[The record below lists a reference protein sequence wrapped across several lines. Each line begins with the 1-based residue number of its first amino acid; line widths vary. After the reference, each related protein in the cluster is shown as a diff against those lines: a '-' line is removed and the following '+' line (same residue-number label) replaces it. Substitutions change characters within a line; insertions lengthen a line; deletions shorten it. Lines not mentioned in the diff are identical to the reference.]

1 MRKLLR
7 RMARFTRRGRRD
19 DPGSFECHA
28 ALLARFHTRYGIV
41 PDYEH
46 ILECSYR
53 SLIPAGTTVIDVGA
67 HGGRHTAIFSDL
79 VGPDGVVV
87 AFEPLP
93 HLVAS
98 LQDREFG
105 CQVQIHACAL
115 SDFSGRSSF
124 THMRGTPGES
134 GLRERI
140 SNYPQQADPVSIDV
154 EVRQLDEF
162 LSDIVRLSFIK
173 IDIEGGEVACLRG
186 GSRLLKHF
194 RPFISVEYRRAHLH
208 RVRADGPLALRY
220 CAILGVSHRRPI
232 RCSLPELVHLA
243 ASLRFVVL
251 GLVPGPARADPRMA
265 YPVEAVISRT
275 RCLRGGTH
283 G

>member
-7 RMARFTRRGRRD
+7 RMAQFTRRGRRD

-194 RPFISVEYRRAHLH
+194 RPFISVEYGEPTYTVYGLTARSLYDIAQSLEYHIADLFGAVCPNLSTWL
-208 RVRADGPLALRY
+208 RVCNSSYWDW
-220 CAILGVSHRRPI
+220 
-232 RCSLPELVHLA
+232 
-243 ASLRFVVL
+243 F
-251 GLVPGPARADPRMA
+251 LVPR
-265 YPVEAVISRT
+265 ERT
-275 RCLRGGTH
+275 HEWRTLLKR
-283 G
+283 